1 MMSLKRSLKRNG
13 KRGMWKIKLV
23 CILEAH
29 RQFFKKEE
37 ANNIHCIKTYSYTKM
52 QFELEAWDKVLDPSF
67 LSRLIFLTSLQQLS
81 ALAAQSVDGK

>member
-1 MMSLKRSLKRNG
+1 ML
-13 KRGMWKIKLV
+13 
-23 CILEAH
+23 
-29 RQFFKKEE
+29 FP
-37 ANNIHCIKTYSYTKM
+37 YDM